1 MSPCRFYRSMYYSN
15 SWIIGNTKALLHT
28 GSEER
33 EVLEVGSIPVAILPS
48 CQDVQTIAL

>member
-1 MSPCRFYRSMYYSN
+1 MKNERLSLGLPPN
-15 SWIIGNTKALLHT
+15 

-48 CQDVQTIAL
+48 GHNIKINTLQLHKINIVG